1 MLSETV
7 SIRYGSWLYLSVVEQ
22 INMLYPIDFK
32 IQEGGKQGDPDELT
46 QIGDSGECKQSI
58 HL

>member
-1 MLSETV
+1 MLSEMV

-32 IQEGGKQGDPDELT
+32 IQEGGKQGEPDELT
-46 QIGDSGECKQSI
+46 QIGDSGERKQSI
-58 HL
+58 RL